1 MIDGL
6 RRRWDDFWFR
16 PGSRISFIALRV
28 IVAAHSL
35 WIIASR
41 PDLPA
46 LLDWPD
52 AFWRPIPASLLL
64 RLGYFGLHPA
74 VEWVLFGLLWLSL
87 ISVLF
92 GFAIRVTAFA
102 AGLLLYHFA
111 PLDALLASGD
121 FIGMSGLTVP
131 TVAMFAI
138 WAAEE
143 YRWPV
148 VLSQLLLAMSFFLS
162 GVTKLTYV
170 GLSWYG
176 PSNIRQAAVTAWSLS
191 GRPLALWVATHSWA
205 AWMIGIGSACL
216 DALFLFAVFS
226 RRVRWIVVPLA
237 LIALVLRSL
246 AFGVHWLAAP
256 LLLLFVDWDWLVGRY
271 SAWKNPAMAQRAFSP
286 AAGSTL
292 AMR

>member
-1 MIDGL
+1 MIGML

-16 PGSRISFIALRV
+16 PGSSASFIALRV

-35 WIIASR
+35 WILTAR

-46 LLDWPD
+46 VVAWPV
-52 AFWRPIPASLLL
+52 AFWRPIPASLFL
-64 RLGYFGLHPA
+64 RFGYFGFHPE
-74 VEWVLFGLLWLSL
+74 VEWILFGLLMLVL
-87 ISVLF
+87 IAVLF

-111 PLDALLASGD
+111 PLDSLLASGD
-121 FIGMSGLTVP
+121 FISMSGLTVP
-131 TVAMFAI
+131 TVAMFGI
-138 WAAEE
+138 WAADE

-148 VLSQLLLAMSFFLS
+148 VLSRLLLALSFFLS
-162 GVTKLTYV
+162 GITKLTYV

-176 PSNIRQAAVTAWSLS
+176 ASNIRQAALTAWSLS
-191 GRPLALWVATHSWA
+191 GRPVAFWIATHTWA
-205 AWMIGIGSACL
+205 AWAIGIGSASL
-216 DALFLFAVFS
+216 DALFLVAVFS
-226 RRVRWIVVPLA
+226 RRVRWIVIPLA
-237 LIALVLRSL
+237 LVALVVRSL

-271 SAWKNPAMAQRAFSP
+271 SGWKNPAMAQRACSP
-286 AAGSTL
+286 AAGSTF